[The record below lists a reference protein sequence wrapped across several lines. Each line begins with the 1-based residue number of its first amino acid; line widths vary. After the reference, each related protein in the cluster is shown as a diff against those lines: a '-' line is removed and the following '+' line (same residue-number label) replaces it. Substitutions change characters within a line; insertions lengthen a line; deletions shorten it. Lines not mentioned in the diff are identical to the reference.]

1 MSARARI
8 LFVDDEEHIVATLK
22 ALFKSKFDV
31 YTATSGAAALDV
43 VKAHQI
49 HVIVSDQ
56 RMPEMEGIELLRAVK
71 ELSPS
76 TMRILLTGY
85 SDFNAIVGSVNAG
98 EVYRYIYKPWSNK
111 EIQSLVE
118 AAASVGMSLVG
129 SDITADDL
137 RAADAASAAAGILVI
152 EDDLQIRGSI
162 EKLFSTRCPV
172 WTALNCSEALDILER
187 ENVGVV
193 VTDVYVGRQDI
204 TAFIKILKEQHPSIV
219 TVVLTKFNDAN
230 MVVGLINH
238 GQIYRYLGKPV
249 HQAQLRVSVDA
260 ALTYHAK
267 CRRQPKLLSRHRVE
281 RVDESANSGLAAM
294 IMSRL
299 RSLRTSIAAR

>member
-1 MSARARI
+1 MSARARV
-8 LFVDDEEHIVATLK
+8 LFVDDEEHIIATLK
-22 ALFKSKFDV
+22 ALFKSKFEV
-31 YTATSGAAALDV
+31 FTATSGAAALEI
-43 VKAHQI
+43 VKTSQI

-56 RMPEMEGIELLRAVK
+56 RMPEMEGIELLREVK
-71 ELSPS
+71 EHSPS

-85 SDFNAIVGSVNAG
+85 ADFNAIVGSVNTG

-111 EIQSLVE
+111 EIQDTIQ
-118 AAASVGMSLVG
+118 AAAMAALSSVG
-129 SDITADDL
+129 SDVSAEEISATNP
-137 RAADAASAAAGILVI
+137 ASASAGILVI
-152 EDDLQIRGSI
+152 EDDLQIRASV
-162 EKLFSTRCPV
+162 EKLFSERCPV
-172 WTALNCSEALDILER
+172 WAASNCTEALDALER

-193 VTDVYVGRQDI
+193 VTDVYVGRQEI
-204 TAFIKILKEQHPSIV
+204 SPFIKILKEQHPSIV

-238 GQIYRYLGKPV
+238 GQIFRYLGKPV
-249 HQAQLRVSVDA
+249 HQAQLRVSIDA

-267 CRRQPKLLSRHRVE
+267 CRRQPKLLSRHRVD
-281 RVDESANSGLAAM
+281 RIDEHGNSGLATM

>member
-1 MSARARI
+1 MSTRARI
-8 LFVDDEEHIVATLK
+8 LFVDDEEHILATLK
-22 ALFKSKFDV
+22 ALFKAKFEV
-31 YTATSGAAALDV
+31 YTATSGAAALEI
-43 VKAHQI
+43 VKSNQI

-56 RMPEMEGIELLRAVK
+56 RMPEMEGIELLRQVK
-71 ELSPS
+71 DVSPS

-111 EIQSLVE
+111 EIQDTLQ
-118 AAASVGMSLVG
+118 AAAMVGLSLID
-129 SDITADDL
+129 SDITADDIS
-137 RAADAASAAAGILVI
+137 AANAASAAAGILLI
-152 EDDLQIRGSI
+152 EDDLQVRSMV
-162 EKLFSTRCPV
+162 EKLFGERCPV
-172 WTALNCSEALDILER
+172 WAAANCAEALDILER
-187 ENVGVV
+187 QNVGVV
-193 VTDVYVGRQDI
+193 VTDVYVGRQEV
-204 TAFIKILKEQHPSIV
+204 TSFIKILKDQHPSIV

-238 GQIYRYLGKPV
+238 GQIFRYLGKPV
-249 HQAQLRVSVDA
+249 HQAQLRVSIEA

-267 CRRQPKLLSRHRVE
+267 CRRQPKLLTRHRVD
-281 RVDESANSGLAAM
+281 RIDEGANSGLATM